1 MLCRMI
7 KLTFLK
13 IFPLGLSINC
23 NESVDGWL
31 IGQMY
36 VSNALETYRKFPHTA
51 LEILTSIYL

>member
-1 MLCRMI
+1 MLGWMI

-36 VSNALETYRKFPHTA
+36 ISNALETYRKFPPHTA
-51 LEILTSIYL
+51 LEIMT